1 MEPTFIFAGIVPVM
15 TAAFVTGLAGSLHC
29 LGMCGGAISAMM
41 LTAKPLTPK
50 KSLAVF
56 PLNALV
62 ATAHSPSRNILITQ
76 TAAIQQLP
84 FALAFNVG
92 RILSYSLAGAFVGAI
107 GSAIGVWLM
116 RDTMPLRITLFIFAN
131 VVMLLTGLYI
141 AGWTRGLAP
150 LERAGAKLWQKISPY
165 TRKLLPVEHTS
176 QAVLLGALWGWIPCG
191 LVYAMLMVALASGS
205 AIHGAATMFAFGIGT
220 LPAMTVA
227 GMLSAQMKSSLRNKR
242 LRIAAGVVVMV
253 MALMGLNRLPV
264 LIGLA
269 NYATLTEYCHRAIT
283 AAANFNTLVDVD
295 KSTQ

>member
-1 MEPTFIFAGIVPVM
+1 
-15 TAAFVTGLAGSLHC
+15 
-29 LGMCGGAISAMM
+29 
-41 LTAKPLTPK
+41 
-50 KSLAVF
+50 
-56 PLNALV
+56 
-62 ATAHSPSRNILITQ
+62 
-76 TAAIQQLP
+76 
-84 FALAFNVG
+84 
-92 RILSYSLAGAFVGAI
+92 
-107 GSAIGVWLM
+107 M
-116 RDTMPLRITLFIFAN
+116 RDTMPLRVTLFIFAN

-141 AGWTRGLAP
+141 AGWTRGLTP

-165 TRKLLPVEHTS
+165 TRKLLPVKHTS

-205 AIHGAATMFAFGIGT
+205 VIHGAATMFAFGIGT

-264 LIGLA
+264 LIGLV

-283 AAANFNTLVDVD
+283 AGANFNTLVDVD